1 MGIHPEAWCTWAC
14 QAEVDQG
21 THPGVMTDQAEWIKE
36 FEAGNRELR
45 RANAI
50 LKSALAFFVVELNR
64 SLR

>member
-1 MGIHPEAWCTWAC
+1 
-14 QAEVDQG
+14 
-21 THPGVMTDQAEWIKE
+21 MTDQAEWIKE